1 MLGNAKSLQIK
12 RSQMIKKKNAVKIE
26 KEDRRIEDIDS
37 QRRRVTVE
45 DSPTRGMH
53 IRNTLHISLNQ
64 KNIRTNSDIN
74 ELSEMFRR

>member
-1 MLGNAKSLQIK
+1 
-12 RSQMIKKKNAVKIE
+12 
-26 KEDRRIEDIDS
+26 
-37 QRRRVTVE
+37 VE

-74 ELSEMFRR
+74 ELSVMAQCRMQIEKCKIEAKGEEK